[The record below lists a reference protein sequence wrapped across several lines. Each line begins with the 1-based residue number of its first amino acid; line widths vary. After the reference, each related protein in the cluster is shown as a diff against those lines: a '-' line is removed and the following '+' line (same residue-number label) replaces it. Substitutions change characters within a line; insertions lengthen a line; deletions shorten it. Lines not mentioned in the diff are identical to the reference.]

1 LAPTPQGSA
10 RELVVRDLEGK
21 TITVPLNRDRIMLGR
36 SSNCE
41 LCYPDDAGLSR
52 QHMALVRTGN
62 DWRVEDLGSKNGTL
76 LNGRRLE
83 SPSPFRSGDRITAG
97 HLIIEFADVAGFVP
111 ETVVFV
117 ENEDSFST
125 TATTVVANLD
135 AVLGPQGSMGPQR
148 VDPNQTTVMQ
158 GNPQMRALI
167 RAGRE
172 LSEHRPLAELFQVIM
187 DLSMEAV
194 SAGRGVLMTV
204 EGSGIAPS
212 RPSKPSSGSPTD
224 DGSANQIELRVQ
236 AARGEGFKISTT
248 VRDRVINK
256 KESLL
261 VRDAQLDQSLKGQ
274 MSIVEQ
280 KVRSMMAVPLQTN
293 DRVIGLIYLDQPHLV
308 REFSREDL
316 NLLTVMAN
324 VAAIRIEHVR
334 LNEVEEAERAMAK
347 DMQQAALIQNSL
359 LPGKAPVVDGLD
371 IAGKTTA
378 CRTVGGDYYDFLK
391 FTDGRVGLLVGDVA
405 GKGMPASLLMS
416 SLHARVHVLFED
428 GDDLAQK
435 VTRLNKSTCQN
446 CPDNRFIT
454 FFMTVADPATGDLV
468 YANAGHNP
476 PLLVRAA
483 GGFETLGGGG
493 MILGI
498 LPKAVYTESHAAMQ
512 PGDVLVLF
520 TDGVTEASDPA
531 GEEYGEARLAE
542 LVASLLNRP
551 SAEIVEAIT
560 TAVAEYTQGAPAAD
574 DITVVVVR
582 RL

>member
-1 LAPTPQGSA
+1 MAPTPQNSA

-21 TITVPLNRDRIMLGR
+21 TITVPLSRDRIVLGR
-36 SSNCE
+36 STGCE

-83 SPSPFRSGDRITAG
+83 APTPFRSGDRITAG
-97 HLIIEFADVAGFVP
+97 HLIIEFADVAGLAP

-135 AVLGPQGSMGPQR
+135 AVLGHGGLGHATPGPQLPD
-148 VDPNQTTVMQ
+148 VNQTTVMQ

-172 LSEHRPLAELFQVIM
+172 LSEHRPLGELFQVIM
-187 DLSMEAV
+187 DLSIEAV
-194 SAGRGVLMTV
+194 MAGRGVLMTI
-204 EGSGIAPS
+204 EG
-212 RPSKPSSGSPTD
+212 
-224 DGSANQIELRVQ
+224 NELHVR
-236 AARGEGFKISTT
+236 AARGEGFKISST
-248 VRDRVINK
+248 VRDRVIQK

-261 VRDAQLDQSLKGQ
+261 VRDAQLDHSLKAQ

-280 KVRSMMAVPLQTN
+280 KVRSMIAVPLQTN
-293 DRVIGLIYLDQPHLV
+293 DRVIGLIYVDQPHLI

-359 LPGKAPVVDGLD
+359 LPGKAPVVAGLD

-391 FTDGRVGLLVGDVA
+391 FPDGRVGLLVGDVA
-405 GKGMPASLLMS
+405 GKGMPASLMMS
-416 SLHARVHVLFED
+416 SLQARVHVLFED
-428 GDDLAQK
+428 GDDLAK
-435 VTRLNKSTCQN
+435 KLTRLKRAPAEN

-454 FFMTVADPATGDLV
+454 FFMTVADPATGELV
-468 YANAGHNP
+468 VRQRGPQSSAAGARRGGIRNAGRRRHDSGNP
-476 PLLVRAA
+476 AQGGLFGIPRGDAARRRSDSVHRWRHRSCRPARRGVRRRPPGRS
-483 GGFETLGGGG
+483 GGL
-493 MILGI
+493 
-498 LPKAVYTESHAAMQ
+498 
-512 PGDVLVLF
+512 D
-520 TDGVTEASDPA
+520 
-531 GEEYGEARLAE
+531 ARL
-542 LVASLLNRP
+542 S
-551 SAEIVEAIT
+551 
-560 TAVAEYTQGAPAAD
+560 
-574 DITVVVVR
+574 R
-582 RL
+582 R